1 MYLEAFQYTFK
12 NMQSMQ
18 DFFLIDRAFAGGVIA
33 DAPGVSSILLNVLQF
48 LLSIIGILGIIG
60 LVVSGLLYFFSAG
73 DQKRIALAKRSAV
86 GSVIGI
92 IVALSALLLVTQ
104 LTVFFSEGFHTR
116 HISSLQTPVIDTVLG
131 STAYSAPRLRLE
143 LHRI

>member
-1 MYLEAFQYTFK
+1 MR
-12 NMQSMQ
+12 N
-18 DFFLIDRAFAGGVIA
+18 FLHVDTVFAGGVIT
-33 DAPGVSSILLNVLQF
+33 DAPGVSSILLNILQF

-92 IVALSALLLVTQ
+92 IIALSALLLVTQ
-104 LTVFFSEGFHTR
+104 LSAFFSEGFR
-116 HISSLQTPVIDTVLG
+116 IRRISSLQTPVLDTVLG